1 MTSTRNTRK
10 LRDGN
15 DIMNDTTIDR
25 TPRASKS
32 RMEKPRRKP
41 WAPPSLLDAPE
52 PPEGYLHRW
61 IRAEVRGFD
70 DRKNVSARMR
80 EGWEL
85 VRKEEYPE
93 FEAPTIDSG
102 KYEGVFGVGGLLL
115 ARIPVEIVEE
125 RTEYFR
131 DRTSEAMQA
140 VDHDLL
146 KETQHHSM
154 AIQKPERQSRVTFG
168 GPKKS

>member
-1 MTSTRNTRK
+1 MSEN
-10 LRDGN
+10 
-15 DIMNDTTIDR
+15 TIDR
-25 TPRASKS
+25 TPRASKD
-32 RMEKPRRKP
+32 RAVKPRRKP
-41 WAPPSLLDAPE
+41 WTPPSLLDAPE
-52 PPEGYLHRW
+52 PPEGYAHRW

-70 DRKNVSARMR
+70 DRKNISARMR

-85 VRKEEYPE
+85 VRKEEYPD

-125 RTEYFR
+125 RTDYFQQ
-131 DRTSEAMQA
+131 RTTEAMQA
-140 VDHDLL
+140 VDNDLL

-168 GPKKS
+168 GSKKS

>member
-1 MTSTRNTRK
+1 
-10 LRDGN
+10 
-15 DIMNDTTIDR
+15 MNQTTVDR
-25 TPRASKS
+25 TPHAAKTRGA
-32 RMEKPRRKP
+32 KPRMAP
-41 WAPPSLLDAPE
+41 WRPPSLLDAPE
-52 PPEGYLHRW
+52 PPEGFAHRW

-70 DRKNVSARMR
+70 DRKNISARMR

-85 VRKEEYPE
+85 VRKDEYPE
-93 FEAPTIDSG
+93 FEARTIDTG

-115 ARIPVEIVEE
+115 ARIPVEIIEE
-125 RTEYFR
+125 RTDYFKQR
-131 DRTSEAMQA
+131 NSEAMEA
-140 VDHDLL
+140 VDNDLL

>member
-1 MTSTRNTRK
+1 MENENMTDQQEN
-10 LRDGN
+10 
-15 DIMNDTTIDR
+15 IDR
-25 TPRASKS
+25 TPRASKV
-32 RMEKPRRKP
+32 RAAKPRRAP
-41 WAPPSLLDAPE
+41 WKPPSLLDAPDA
-52 PPEGYLHRW
+52 PEGFSHRW

-70 DRKNVSARMR
+70 DRKNISARMR

-85 VRKEEYPE
+85 VRREEYPD
-93 FEAPTIDSG
+93 FEAPTIESG

-115 ARIPVEIVEE
+115 ARIPVEIIEE
-125 RTEYFR
+125 RTAYFKT
-131 DRTSEAMQA
+131 RTTDAMQA
-140 VDHDLL
+140 VDNDLL